1 MASTCLA
8 FPLTCGEGHVACC
21 SVALTDSGGWDIRV
35 EIDTRVVLSR
45 HCTEWHRV
53 ERLCAD
59 LRGQCWEGC
68 AQPSSHQALPGA
80 DARHTDQFA
89 RT

>member
-8 FPLTCGEGHVACC
+8 FPLTCGEGHAARC

-35 EIDTRVVLSR
+35 EIDTSVVLSR

-59 LRGQCWEGC
+59 LRGQCWDGC
-68 AQPSSHQALPGA
+68 ASLLHIRRSPDA
-80 DARHTDQFA
+80 DARHTGESA